1 MLIAKS
7 LLKISERLYVFD
19 EEIINARLNEIEND
33 FIKRH
38 ENVFAC
44 YAGKA
49 FLIKHMAEI
58 IKNHNLG
65 LDVVSQGELLTALR
79 ANFPADKIE
88 MHGNAKSSDEILLGV
103 KSGVGRFIVD
113 NPDEL
118 ELLAKISRENNFVA
132 NILLRVSP
140 AVDAHT
146 HAHIATGAKNS
157 KFGFPIES
165 EMLINA
171 VKFSM
176 NDANINLTGLHFHVG
191 SQLFEPNDH
200 IQALEKIIKLIL
212 KLKRE
217 LNFTTR
223 ELNFGGGLGAVKNPT
238 LKSVALKT
246 FTDPLIEIL
255 DRECRV
261 HNLLRPRAIIEPGR
275 WIISEAGITLYT
287 VENVKYLPEIIY
299 VAVNG
304 GMADNPRYALYGAE
318 YDAVNINN
326 PDGEIMSE
334 KLKNIPVSI
343 VGRCC
348 ESGDILIERANISD
362 TKRGDVIA
370 LFNTGAY
377 TFSMAGNYNKLLR
390 PAVVF
395 VKNGQANLKVER
407 QSYEDLLKGE
417 L

>member
-1 MLIAKS
+1 
-7 LLKISERLYVFD
+7 
-19 EEIINARLNEIEND
+19 
-33 FIKRH
+33 
-38 ENVFAC
+38 
-44 YAGKA
+44 
-49 FLIKHMAEI
+49 MAEI